1 MARAKTVRKTQT
13 RRPKRRPAATRS
25 ATRGKTA
32 RKKTAV
38 KKSVKKTAV
47 KKTVKKAVKKATP
60 RKSAVRKSAPKKS
73 VVKKKTVRAS
83 APAGTLYDRLCQDFR
98 DMLRRAETG
107 KVHLKASEIPWE
119 RNRHALLRYYLHPLI
134 KDTCLPSMQV
144 FENVISQHGGMH
156 RHQGGVVIFVLEGK
170 GYSLVDG
177 KRFDW
182 EAGDLLLLPMK
193 PGGVDHQHFNLEPD
207 KPSRWLAFISNSF
220 REHTGYE
227 IVQVQ
232 ESPEWKGVNRA

>member
-1 MARAKTVRKTQT
+1 MAKRKTARKATVRKT
-13 RRPKRRPAATRS
+13 KTRS
-25 ATRGKTA
+25 APARSSRPAKPV
-32 RKKTAV
+32 RKKTV
-38 KKSVKKTAV
+38 SKKTAPKKMTPKKTASKKTAP
-47 KKTVKKAVKKATP
+47 KKTVKSSVKDE
-60 RKSAVRKSAPKKS
+60 S
-73 VVKKKTVRAS
+73 
-83 APAGTLYDRLCQDFR
+83 LYDQLCQYFR
-98 DMLRRAETG
+98 DMLHRAENG
-107 KVHLKASEIPWE
+107 KVHLKAKEIPWE

-134 KDTCLPSMQV
+134 KDTCLPTMQV

-156 RHQGGVVIFVLEGK
+156 RHQGGVVIFVMEGR

-177 KRFDW
+177 QRYDW